1 MKKYSVIFIIICL
14 ISLTTLVKN
23 TSKNLEN
30 EIYNKKESI
39 VLLDNKY
46 NLVLLE
52 NNYLTSP
59 KNLSNYYNNLSNK
72 EYSPLDITSLNKI
85 SFSEEELNLQKFI
98 TNEWFKRKVNYKW
111 IWKWI
116 YF

>member
-59 KNLSNYYNNLSNK
+59 KNLSNYYDNLSIK

-98 TNEWFKRKVNYKW
+98 TNE
-111 IWKWI
+111 
-116 YF
+116 

>member
-1 MKKYSVIFIIICL
+1 MKKYAVIFIIICL

-39 VLLDNKY
+39 VLLDHKY

-59 KNLSNYYNNLSNK
+59 KNLSNYYDNLSNK
-72 EYSPLDITSLNKI
+72 EYSPLDITSPKRVAL
-85 SFSEEELNLQKFI
+85 SEEEVNVQRFI
-98 TNEWFKRKVNYKW
+98 TKQ
-111 IWKWI
+111 
-116 YF
+116 

>member
-1 MKKYSVIFIIICL
+1 MKKYAVIFIIICL

-46 NLVLLE
+46 NLVFLE

-59 KNLSNYYNNLSNK
+59 KNLSNYYNNLNNK
-72 EYSPLDITSLNKI
+72 EYIPLDITSLNKI
-85 SFSEEELNLQKFI
+85 SFSLEELNLQKFI
-98 TNEWFKRKVNYKW
+98 TNE
-111 IWKWI
+111 
-116 YF
+116 

>member
-1 MKKYSVIFIIICL
+1 MKKYAVIFIIICL

-59 KNLSNYYNNLSNK
+59 KNLFKHYKNLYSK
-72 EYSPLDITSLNKI
+72 EYSPLDITSLKKI
-85 SFSEEELNLQKFI
+85 SFFEDELNLQKFI
-98 TNEWFKRKVNYKW
+98 TNEYKKSYCYRW
-111 IWKWI
+111 IWI
-116 YF
+116 YR

>member
-1 MKKYSVIFIIICL
+1 MKKYTVIFIIICL
-14 ISLTTLVKN
+14 ISLTTLVKH

-39 VLLDNKY
+39 ALLDNKY

-59 KNLSNYYNNLSNK
+59 KNLSNYYNNLGNK
-72 EYSPLDITSLNKI
+72 EYSPLDIISLNKI

-98 TNEWFKRKVNYKW
+98 TNE
-111 IWKWI
+111 
-116 YF
+116 

>member
-1 MKKYSVIFIIICL
+1 MKKYLVIFIIICL

-39 VLLDNKY
+39 ILLDNKY

-59 KNLSNYYNNLSNK
+59 KNLLKYYNKQNSK
-72 EYSPLDITSLNKI
+72 DYSSLDITSLNKI
-85 SFSEEELNLQKFI
+85 TF
-98 TNEWFKRKVNYKW
+98 
-111 IWKWI
+111 
-116 YF
+116 

>member
-1 MKKYSVIFIIICL
+1 MKKYTVIFIIISL

-59 KNLSNYYNNLSNK
+59 KNLSNYYNNLNNK
-72 EYSPLDITSLNKI
+72 E
-85 SFSEEELNLQKFI
+85 
-98 TNEWFKRKVNYKW
+98 
-111 IWKWI
+111 
-116 YF
+116 

>member
-1 MKKYSVIFIIICL
+1 MKKYAVIFLIICL

-85 SFSEEELNLQKFI
+85 SFSEI
-98 TNEWFKRKVNYKW
+98 IDFKKIHLAVCFNPFN
-111 IWKWI
+111 II
-116 YF
+116 FVP

>member
-1 MKKYSVIFIIICL
+1 MKKYAVIFIIICL

-30 EIYNKKESI
+30 DIYNKKESI

-59 KNLSNYYNNLSNK
+59 KNLFNYYNNLSNK
-72 EYSPLDITSLNKI
+72 EYIPLDITSLNKI
-85 SFSEEELNLQKFI
+85 SFSEEVLNLQKFM
-98 TNEWFKRKVNYKW
+98 TNE
-111 IWKWI
+111 
-116 YF
+116 

>member
-1 MKKYSVIFIIICL
+1 MKKNAVIFIIICL

-59 KNLSNYYNNLSNK
+59 KNLFNYYNNLSNK
-72 EYSPLDITSLNKI
+72 EYIPLDITILNKI
-85 SFSEEELNLQKFI
+85 SFSEEGLNLQKFI
-98 TNEWFKRKVNYKW
+98 TNE
-111 IWKWI
+111 
-116 YF
+116 